1 MNFGFST
8 FFFIEKPIRHVIRDI
23 VSHGVKTIELSLEV
37 PHVLEMDE
45 GFVSEMTTLRKD
57 GVAFSIH
64 APFFE
69 MNLGSHQKEVR
80 RFSRK
85 RCKMAMDMAQ
95 TIGCNPVVLHPG
107 YVFWMDKIKDVTD
120 TSRAYFLKGLKEMV
134 SYGKKKGVK
143 IALEQ
148 VPMPF
153 FFFYDLPEFMELR
166 QAVPDLGMTLD
177 IGHAYL
183 VKRAKGVDDP
193 EGAIINDL
201 KEIGVEWV
209 SHVHLANNR
218 GKRDDHLVLDGDIDV
233 KRILKFLEQKGYG
246 GKVIVESYD
255 MEKQG
260 ISVVLEKLTGIMS

>member
-8 FFFIEKPIRHVIRDI
+8 FFFIEKPIRHVISDI
-23 VSHGVKTIELSLEV
+23 LAHGVKIIELSLEV
-37 PHVLEMDE
+37 PHVLEMDGE
-45 GFVSEMTTLRKD
+45 FIAEMIALRKS
-57 GVAFSIH
+57 GVEFSIH

-80 RFSRK
+80 RFSKK
-85 RCKMAMDMAQ
+85 RCRMALDMAE

-107 YVFWMDKIKDVTD
+107 YVFWMDKIKAVTD
-120 TSRAYFLKGLKEMV
+120 TSKAYFLKGLKEMV
-134 SYGKKKGVK
+134 SYGKKRGVK

-148 VPMPF
+148 IAMPF
-153 FFFYDLPEFMELR
+153 FFFYDLPEFIELR
-166 QAVPDLGMTLD
+166 QAIPDLGMTLD

-183 VKRAKGVDDP
+183 IKRAKGADDP
-193 EGAIINDL
+193 EGAIIADL

-233 KRILKFLEQKGYG
+233 KRILKFLQEEGYT

-255 MEKQG
+255 MERQG
-260 ISVVLEKLTGIMS
+260 IPLVLEKLAQIVS